1 MKNFAILALMA
12 AMAAFG
18 AVVVACGDAK
28 APTNMDPG
36 AAASSAAPA
45 APSAS

>member
-28 APTNMDPG
+28 VPTNDPTG
-36 AAASSAAPA
+36 AASSSMPA